1 MGAMNG
7 PPDRA
12 LTASRLS
19 FLDILGH
26 TLANITPSAMATV
39 TISLVVANGGLFTWA
54 VYLAVGVLMLG
65 VAGQVAVL
73 ARQVPSA
80 GSLFVSVGRTLHPLA
95 GLLSGWSMV
104 GGYLGALLAAPV
116 VGALFFSKALGVI
129 GVTVGWPPIAVL
141 FTLLAWGLTVRD
153 AVIAVRYSLY
163 VELLSLGAIVLVAFF
178 TLSGHGFA
186 DPAQW
191 HAHLSP
197 ASFFAAMTLSVLAYG
212 GFETA
217 ANLGREGQHA
227 KRDVPRAIVVSV
239 LVSLVFYVFMS
250 YTEILGFHDD
260 PGLLARTPAPLSA
273 LAVREHLPWLAL
285 LSDMAMA
292 VAAFSAAIATLNT
305 LSRLLYSMARHG
317 VVPGSLGSVGVH
329 RTPAPALHL
338 LGFVVL
344 AFALLAAALHWHV
357 LSVID
362 LFGVFTALGFIVI
375 YALSVLA
382 VLASHL
388 RAGVRPPAL
397 SWVLLVTAV
406 PLLLYVF
413 WQSFWTAQ
421 GATLVAAWAFVL
433 YLGGGAALYVWQA
446 RMGRPLDFGVARAD
460 D

>member
-1 MGAMNG
+1 MH
-7 PPDRA
+7 PSSDRV
-12 LTASRLS
+12 LVTNRLS
-19 FLDILGH
+19 FIDILGH

-39 TISLVVANGGLFTWA
+39 TISLVAANGGLLTWA

-65 VAGQVAVL
+65 VAVEVAAL
-73 ARQVPSA
+73 ARRVPSA

-95 GLLSGWSMV
+95 GLLSGWAML
-104 GGYLGALLAAPV
+104 GGYLGALLAAPI

-129 GVTVGWPPIAVL
+129 GLALGWPPIAVA
-141 FTLLAWGLTVRD
+141 FTVLAWVLTVRD

-163 VELLSLGAIVLVAFF
+163 VEILSLGAIVSVALF
-178 TLSGHGFA
+178 TLFRQGFI

-191 HAHLSP
+191 QARLSP

-217 ANLGREGQHA
+217 ANLGREGRHA
-227 KRDVPRAIVVSV
+227 ARDVPRAIIVSV

-250 YTEILGFHDD
+250 YSETLGFHDD
-260 PGLLARTPAPLSA
+260 PALLAQTAAPLSA

-285 LSDMAMA
+285 VSDMAMA
-292 VAAFSAAIATLNT
+292 VAAFSAAIATMNS

-317 VVPGSLGSVGVH
+317 AVPGALGAVGTH

-338 LGFVVL
+338 LGFMTL
-344 AFALLAAALHWHV
+344 AFAVTAALMHWRL
-357 LSVID
+357 LSILD

-375 YALSVLA
+375 YVLA
-382 VLASHL
+382 VVAVIGGHVQ
-388 RAGVRPPAL
+388 AGQRPPVL
-397 SWVLLVTAV
+397 SLLLLVTAV

-413 WQSFWTAQ
+413 SQSFWAAQ
-421 GATLVAAWAFVL
+421 APTRVAAWTFVF
-433 YLGGGAALYVWQA
+433 YLSGGAALYAWQTRA
-446 RMGRPLDFGVARAD
+446 GRTLGFGVARQD